1 MTEGNG
7 ALTHLSKAALCR
19 ALPARLAVSPE
30 TVRLAQDFVLQRW
43 IERAQE
49 LGKPL
54 PVDLSLGCKFAS
66 LFAWQLFGGRLK
78 GNCLHQYVV
87 THAGEILDLCA
98 GSSELFSM
106 SEPYAQD
113 PHFFGNR
120 DHVDSLNSCLPRVSM
135 WLKAWELAH
144 PSL

>member
-1 MTEGNG
+1 MTEAHG
-7 ALTHLSKAALCR
+7 AIRQLSKAALGR
-19 ALPARLAVSPE
+19 PLPARLEASPE
-30 TVRLAQDFVLQRW
+30 NVQLAQDFVLQRW
-43 IERAQE
+43 IDRAQE

-54 PVDLSLGCKFAS
+54 PVDMSLGCKFAS

-78 GNCLHQYVV
+78 GNYLHQHVV

-98 GSSELFSM
+98 GSSELVSI
-106 SEPYAQD
+106 SEPYAHD

-120 DHVDSLNSCLPRVSM
+120 DHVDSLNSYLPRVSM
-135 WLKAWELAH
+135 WLKAWGLAH